1 MTHFRIFYFWE
12 EKPTPRPIND
22 YIVSQTSAAPV
33 HDNTERAGIAADHSS
48 MVKFEDPSCQGF
60 RLVMDA
66 LIRYSDEAIKG
77 RNSRRDYAAGMLGIE
92 RYRELE
98 ELQREVRGLRSYP
111 STAPSTMSRSLTDET
126 LKRG

>member
-1 MTHFRIFYFWE
+1 MTHFRIYYFWE

-33 HDNTERAGIAADHSS
+33 HDNTERAGIAADHSG

-66 LIRYSDEAIKG
+66 LLRYSDEAIK
-77 RNSRRDYAAGMLGIE
+77 RRTSRGDYAAGMLGME

-98 ELQREVRGLRSYP
+98 ELQREIRVPNCYP
-111 STAPSTMSRSLTDET
+111 FTAPGTMSRSLTDET
-126 LKRG
+126 LKRR